1 MMFLLWFSTLF
12 AATPPPIVNG
22 TTTADYAPVG
32 AFVQCYG
39 DYGCASFCSGTLI
52 APRYLLTAAHCVEGL
67 RSSGEY
73 YFVFG
78 SSIGNAFAYGE
89 VLDWIEHEEY
99 SGMNSQYISD
109 DIAVVEINGVYD
121 INTQEKYDIL
131 PISLN
136 REVMSSSWIG
146 KELQMVGFGITRT
159 GREDSGYKRTADMP
173 INDFD
178 DQFVYVYDPSERQNV
193 CSGDSGGA
201 ALYNQD
207 GAWVLAGVNSFTAGD
222 CESYF
227 AGAARVDQYIDWID
241 ERVEYFEQSTEHP
254 FQVEFYPDNT
264 EKIRPACQSSTSPIE
279 SLLIVLSVFC
289 LYFRRRS

>member
-1 MMFLLWFSTLF
+1 
-12 AATPPPIVNG
+12 
-22 TTTADYAPVG
+22 
-32 AFVQCYG
+32 
-39 DYGCASFCSGTLI
+39 
-52 APRYLLTAAHCVEGL
+52 
-67 RSSGEY
+67 
-73 YFVFG
+73 
-78 SSIGNAFAYGE
+78 
-89 VLDWIEHEEY
+89 
-99 SGMNSQYISD
+99 MNSQYISD

-121 INTQEKYDIL
+121 INTSEKYDIL

-207 GAWVLAGVNSFTAGD
+207 GSWVLTGVNSFTAGD

-227 AGAARVDQYIDWID
+227 AGVNISGNLIIDGSFNFNEVIQNITTVNN
-241 ERVEYFEQSTEHP
+241 EILVSTQLDISNQGTGPALEVTQIGTGDTNDVAL
-254 FQVEFYPDNT
+254 FKSGVSNSDNMT
-264 EKIRPACQSSTSPIE
+264 ELMIFISPI
-279 SLLIVLSVFC
+279 IM
-289 LYFRRRS
+289 